1 MAGGVLLFEKRDTQ
15 AALTADSPARIEEA
29 VLAHIEST
37 ACLLVTW
44 EEQGGVFVLT
54 NFLA

>member
-37 ACLLVTW
+37 VCPLVTW
-44 EEQGGVFVLT
+44 EEQGSVFVLT